1 MSGSMLVISVNGVLS
16 LRGKVMKQEEATVQV
31 DQDTIRDQML
41 TRHSWC

>member
-16 LRGKVMKQEEATVQV
+16 LRGKGMKQGVAAVEVDPDTV
-31 DQDTIRDQML
+31 RDHML